1 MCSLFCTLRALLADA
16 SHFYCPFLG
25 PLPARLQKLNLP
37 YFYFVNNLNYLRLHN
52 KEIRRHK
59 FLCVYATKPYVHHT
73 CTSTTNVCTLL
84 RMYNIVVLGLRAHL
98 RQYLLVSFIL
108 CRMYNIV
115 VLGLR
120 AHLRRYL
127 LCQKFCMTNN
137 SSNNFYDVCTILSYW
152 AYVHIYDHIFC
163 AKNFV

>member
-1 MCSLFCTLRALLADA
+1 M
-16 SHFYCPFLG
+16 
-25 PLPARLQKLNLP
+25 RL
-37 YFYFVNNLNYLRLHN
+37 YN

-84 RMYNIVVLGLRAHL
+84 RMYDIVVLGLRAHL

-120 AHLRRYL
+120 AHLRPYL

-137 SSNNFYDVCTILSYW
+137 SSNNGISSLSQALNNTKKWQEVLQSNILRTNSM
-152 AYVHIYDHIFC
+152 
-163 AKNFV
+163 NFVWSLQWVCLKFEIIDNIILYS